1 MRDVSTNWL
10 SPVASRAR
18 GTTNASDSLHVLV
31 LRSRNAKELIEQR
44 NKKSFLFHLA
54 PCDSNGPLTTLL
66 SAQKL
71 FPLLL
76 LQRCLVNNISTWLWS
91 LVDGTQLTVS
101 WDPEMSSLILCF
113 CPFSPTRFIKQSP
126 EKNISVIVTLSRPLK
141 LQGLFWALKQ
151 EQIRFIRLVSDPSL
165 AQQGFPEET

>member
-1 MRDVSTNWL
+1 MSAFPRRENLGLSWGWICSGLRDVSTNWL
-10 SPVASRAR
+10 SPGTSGAR
-18 GTTNASDSLHVLV
+18 GTTNASDYLHVLV

-76 LQRCLVNNISTWLWS
+76 LQSGLVINISTWLWS
-91 LVDGTQLTVS
+91 LMAGTQLTVS
-101 WDPEMSSLILCF
+101 WDPEMYSFILCF
-113 CPFSPTRFIKQSP
+113 FPLSPTRFIKRSSC
-126 EKNISVIVTLSRPLK
+126 KI
-141 LQGLFWALKQ
+141 
-151 EQIRFIRLVSDPSL
+151 
-165 AQQGFPEET
+165 